1 MYEGYVNVHIYP
13 TLHGTFGFINK
24 VLDMPSGMYCMEFP
38 MRDMSILVPLKYS
51 RHRRKNKRAGGDSG
65 MFRIPQTFLKT
76 LVIWGIQ
83 GGYTYVRIW
92 GTDTML
98 KNSL

>member
-1 MYEGYVNVHIYP
+1 MYEGYVNIHIYP
-13 TLHGTFGFINK
+13 TPRGTFGFINK

-38 MRDMSILVPLKYS
+38 TRNTSILVPLKYS